1 MKKENKISIIVTLM
15 ACLISFQTSFA
26 QIDLP
31 EEFEENTIDTVP
43 VSDALPMLVIGAT
56 LLAFVYFKKMK
67 AVVK

>member
-1 MKKENKISIIVTLM
+1 MRKVNKSAIIVTL
-15 ACLISFQTSFA
+15 IVYVSSFQTSFA

-43 VSDALPMLVIGAT
+43 VSDALPLLVIGAT

>member
-1 MKKENKISIIVTLM
+1 MRKVSKSVIIVI
-15 ACLISFQTSFA
+15 LIICVFPFQRIFA
-26 QIDLP
+26 Q

-43 VSDALPMLVIGAT
+43 VSDALPLLVIGAT

>member
-15 ACLISFQTSFA
+15 ACLISFQSSFA
-26 QIDLP
+26 QL
-31 EEFEENTIDTVP
+31 EGFEENTIDTVP
-43 VSDALPMLVIGAT
+43 VSDALPLLVIGAT

>member
-26 QIDLP
+26 QDLP

-43 VSDALPMLVIGAT
+43 VSDALPLLVIGAT

>member
-1 MKKENKISIIVTLM
+1 MRKVSKSVIIVI
-15 ACLISFQTSFA
+15 LIICVFPFQRIFA
-26 QIDLP
+26 Q

-43 VSDALPMLVIGAT
+43 VSDALPLLVIAAT

>member
-43 VSDALPMLVIGAT
+43 ISDPLPFLLVGAIVF
-56 LLAFVYFKKMK
+56 AFVFYRKMK
-67 AVVK
+67 AVVN